1 MIAADATRH
10 RHCHTVQE
18 TSPAESPG
26 TCTRLSTSFFMLA
39 RNLIRMPEGC
49 TSHPGIPAAQ
59 VQTIA
64 RRIDSLSRPLEETMP
79 RTAKTVRD
87 TALALASKHRL
98 TGLSR
103 AETLEVVRWL
113 CQVGGFVAAVTEPLD
128 GE

>member
-1 MIAADATRH
+1 MIAADATQH
-10 RHCHTVQE
+10 RHCQAVQE

-26 TCTRLSTSFFMLA
+26 TRLSTSFFMLA
-39 RNLIRMPEGC
+39 RNLIRMPEGS

-59 VQTIA
+59 VQTLA

-103 AETLEVVRWL
+103 AETFEVVRWL